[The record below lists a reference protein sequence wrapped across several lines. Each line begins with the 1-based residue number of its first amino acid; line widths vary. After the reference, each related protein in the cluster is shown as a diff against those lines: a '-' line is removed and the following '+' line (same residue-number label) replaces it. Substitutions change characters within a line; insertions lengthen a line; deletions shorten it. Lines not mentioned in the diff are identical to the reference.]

1 MNSFTKLNKDTD
13 KIHEILEAYNKDVP
27 FVDSKDIPNNWL
39 KMHGYTKHKK
49 PSFTKDSLKSALADL
64 SKKKQESVKETGC
77 KAAIRE
83 QSMSSF
89 LNKKDILDRYYR

>member
-49 PSFTKDSLKSALADL
+49 PSFTKDSLKADL
-64 SKKKQESVKETGC
+64 SNKKKVE
-77 KAAIRE
+77 
-83 QSMSSF
+83 
-89 LNKKDILDRYYR
+89 KDINIKSKNRDDLER